1 MPIQENDDQAGRI
14 VSLIFTVRNLIHEK
28 AARVDSR
35 KVSLLQL
42 ITLRFI
48 GCEHPTMKEIADYL
62 GITAPSATSLVNT
75 LIRDGMVV
83 REAEA
88 EDRRKVRIV
97 ITAKGTGYMKKEMEY
112 ASRKIQKSLEV
123 LTRKEQDE
131 LEKILGKTAER
142 LRDK

>member
-1 MPIQENDDQAGRI
+1 MEKEKNDDQTGRI

-28 AARVDSR
+28 AARPDSR
-35 KVSLLQL
+35 KVSLFQL

-48 GCEHPTMKEIADYL
+48 RCERPTMKEIAEYL

-75 LIRDGMVV
+75 LIRDGMVG
-83 REAEA
+83 RKAETG
-88 EDRRKVRIV
+88 DRRKVRIV
-97 ITAKGTGYMKKEMEY
+97 ITAKGTVHMNKEMEY
-112 ASRKIQKSLEV
+112 ASRKIRKSLEI

-131 LEKILGKTAER
+131 LEQILGKTAER